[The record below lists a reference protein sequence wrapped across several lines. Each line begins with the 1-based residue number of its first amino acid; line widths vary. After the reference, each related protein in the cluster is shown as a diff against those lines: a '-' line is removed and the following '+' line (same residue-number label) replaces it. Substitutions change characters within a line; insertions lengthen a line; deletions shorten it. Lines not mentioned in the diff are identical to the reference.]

1 MMDQSTLAGKV
12 QELTDIE
19 LALLLSLVAGQHC
32 IIQTEDGV
40 LSSLTKELQLV
51 CSTPSLPSIIH

>member
-40 LSSLTKELQLV
+40 LGSLTKELQLV